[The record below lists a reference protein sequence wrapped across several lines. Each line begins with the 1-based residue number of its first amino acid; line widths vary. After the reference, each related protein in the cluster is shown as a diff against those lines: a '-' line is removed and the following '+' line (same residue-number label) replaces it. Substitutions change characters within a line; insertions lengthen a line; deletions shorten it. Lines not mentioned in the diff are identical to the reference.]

1 MTVTRPDASGTS
13 ALILAGTS
21 GNWTSKEG
29 SAEAST
35 LTVGAT
41 CPEAPNAGVRNA
53 SAVVGKVGAPLLW
66 VVVLVGVGV
75 PDENGP
81 EQADR
86 RRASNIIPR
95 TEILCL
101 YISILLLEYRGGLA
115 IGHGLGACM

>member
-1 MTVTRPDASGTS
+1 MTVTRPVACGKSV
-13 ALILAGTS
+13 LILAGTS
-21 GNWTSKEG
+21 GNWTIKEG
-29 SAEAST
+29 SADANT

-41 CPEAPNAGVRNA
+41 CPEVPNAGVRNA
-53 SAVVGKVGAPLLW
+53 SGVVGKVGAPPLW

-81 EQADR
+81 VQADR

-95 TEILCL
+95 REILCI

-115 IGHGLGACM
+115 VGHGLGACM